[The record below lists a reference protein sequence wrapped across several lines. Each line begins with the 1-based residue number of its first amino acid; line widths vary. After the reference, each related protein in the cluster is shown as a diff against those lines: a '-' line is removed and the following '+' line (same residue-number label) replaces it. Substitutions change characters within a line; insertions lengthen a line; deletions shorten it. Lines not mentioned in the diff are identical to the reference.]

1 MADAT
6 TRKRR
11 PGRPKGGQVVADR
24 SQLLAAAADVI
35 RAQGPDA
42 TMDEIAAGA
51 SVTKPILY
59 RTIGDKAALVAALS
73 ESLIDQIDRSVN
85 TAAGAATDPAAAF
98 EAAIRGYV
106 AAVDADRNLFL
117 FVNSAAPGTD
127 QFRRLVDR
135 SAASMIGVFSSA
147 RANVGLDPDGSRT
160 WAWAIV
166 GALQVVTTM
175 WLRDNDCDS
184 TSNGLDALVRDV
196 SQLLWSG
203 IGPTLGAARSAR
215 DLAPG
220 A

>member
-1 MADAT
+1 MNAT
-6 TRKRR
+6 TTRSRG
-11 PGRPKGGQVVADR
+11 PGRPRGGRVVADR

-42 TMDEIAAGA
+42 TMDDIAAGA

-59 RTIGDKAALVAALS
+59 RTIGDKSALVAALS

-85 TAAGAATDPAAAF
+85 TASRSATNPVATF

-106 AAVDADRNLFL
+106 VAVDADRNLFL

-135 SAASMIGVFSSA
+135 SAASMITVFSSA
-147 RANVGLDPDGSRT
+147 RANVGLDPDGAKT

-175 WLRDNDCDS
+175 WLRDDD
-184 TSNGLDALVRDV
+184 GDLDALVRDV

-203 IGPTLGAARSAR
+203 LGPTLGGRAAASAR
-215 DLAPG
+215 DLTPG

>member
-1 MADAT
+1 
-6 TRKRR
+6 
-11 PGRPKGGQVVADR
+11 
-24 SQLLAAAADVI
+24 
-35 RAQGPDA
+35 
-42 TMDEIAAGA
+42 MDEIAAGA

-73 ESLIDQIDRSVN
+73 ETLIDQIDRSVS
-85 TAAGAATDPAAAF
+85 TATGAATDPSTAF

-106 AAVDADRNLFL
+106 QAVEEDRNVYL

-135 SAASMIGVFSSA
+135 SAASMATVFSGA
-147 RANVGLDPDGSRT
+147 RANVGLDPDGART

-175 WLRDNDCDS
+175 WLRDEARE
-184 TSNGLDALVRDV
+184 LDALARDV

-203 IGPTLGAARSAR
+203 LGPTLG
-215 DLAPG
+215 G
-220 A
+220 

>member
-1 MADAT
+1 
-6 TRKRR
+6 
-11 PGRPKGGQVVADR
+11 
-24 SQLLAAAADVI
+24 
-35 RAQGPDA
+35 
-42 TMDEIAAGA
+42 MDEIAAGA

-73 ESLIDQIDRSVN
+73 EWLIDQIDRSVN
-85 TAAGAATDPAAAF
+85 TAGGSATDPVAAF

-135 SAASMIGVFSSA
+135 SAASMISVFSTA
-147 RANVGLDPDGSRT
+147 RANVGLDPDGART

-175 WLRDNDCDS
+175 WLRDDD
-184 TSNGLDALVRDV
+184 GDIDALVRDV

-203 IGPTLGAARSAR
+203 LGPTLGAARSAR

-220 A
+220 T

>member
-1 MADAT
+1 MTDTTDAT
-6 TRKRR
+6 AARRR
-11 PGRPKGGQVVADR
+11 PGRPKGGQIVADR
-24 SQLLAAAADVI
+24 ARLLAAAAEVI
-35 RAQGPDA
+35 RERGPDA
-42 TMDEIAAGA
+42 TMDDIAAGA

-85 TAAGAATDPAAAF
+85 TATGSATDPVTAF

-106 AAVDADRNLFL
+106 VAVEADRNVFM

-135 SAASMIGVFSSA
+135 SAASMVTVFSAA
-147 RANVGLDPDGSRT
+147 RAGVGLDADGART

-175 WLRDNDCDS
+175 WLRDEARE
-184 TSNGLDALVRDV
+184 LDALVRDV

-203 IGPTLGAARSAR
+203 LGPTLSG
-215 DLAPG
+215 
-220 A
+220 

>member
-1 MADAT
+1 
-6 TRKRR
+6 
-11 PGRPKGGQVVADR
+11 
-24 SQLLAAAADVI
+24 LLEAAATVI
-35 RAQGPDA
+35 RAHGPDV
-42 TMDEIAAGA
+42 TMDDIAAGA

-59 RTIGDKAALVAALS
+59 RTIGDKSALVAALS
-73 ESLIDQIDRSVN
+73 EWLIDQIDRSVK
-85 TAAGAATDPAAAF
+85 TAGEAAHHPGDAF

-106 AAVDADRNLFL
+106 VAVDTDRNLFL

-135 SAASMIGVFSSA
+135 SAASMISAFVTA
-147 RANVGLDPDGSRT
+147 RANVGLDPEGAKT

-175 WLRDNDCDS
+175 WLRDDDGGS
-184 TSNGLDALVRDV
+184 LDALVTDV

-203 IGPTLGAARSAR
+203 LGPTLGARRDASASASTSAG

-220 A
+220 AVVSAGFAG

>member
-1 MADAT
+1 MMESSA
-6 TRKRR
+6 RR
-11 PGRPKGGQVVADR
+11 RGPGRPKGGQVVADR
-24 SQLLAAAADVI
+24 ARLLTAAASVI
-35 RAQGPDA
+35 RTHGPDA
-42 TMDEIAAGA
+42 TMDDIAAGA

-59 RTIGDKAALVAALS
+59 RTIGDKSALVSALS

-85 TAAGAATDPAAAF
+85 TASGAATDPLAAF

-106 AAVDADRNLFL
+106 VAVEEDRNVFL

-135 SAASMIGVFSSA
+135 SAASMISVFSTA
-147 RANVGLDPDGSRT
+147 RTNVGLDAGGAQT

-175 WLRDNDCDS
+175 WLRDDAGD
-184 TSNGLDALVRDV
+184 LDALVRDV

-203 IGPTLGAARSAR
+203 LGPTLG
-215 DLAPG
+215 G
-220 A
+220 

>member
-1 MADAT
+1 MADRA
-6 TRKRR
+6 
-11 PGRPKGGQVVADR
+11 
-24 SQLLAAAADVI
+24 QLLAAAASVI
-35 RAQGPDA
+35 RRHGPDA

-73 ESLIDQIDRSVN
+73 ETLIDQIDRSVN
-85 TAAGAATDPAAAF
+85 TATGAAADPLTAF

-106 AAVDADRNLFL
+106 QAVEADRNVFL

-135 SAASMIGVFSSA
+135 SAASMVSVFGTA
-147 RANVGLDPDGSRT
+147 RAAVELDPDGAQT

-175 WLRDNDCDS
+175 WLRDEARD
-184 TSNGLDALVRDV
+184 LDALVRDM

-203 IGPTLGAARSAR
+203 LGPTLSG
-215 DLAPG
+215 
-220 A
+220 

>member
-1 MADAT
+1 
-6 TRKRR
+6 
-11 PGRPKGGQVVADR
+11 VADR
-24 SQLLAAAADVI
+24 AQLLAAAATVI
-35 RAQGPDA
+35 RRQGPDA

-59 RTIGDKAALVAALS
+59 RTIGDRAALVAALS
-73 ESLIDQIDRSVN
+73 ESLIDQIDRSVT
-85 TAAGAATDPAAAF
+85 TATGAATDPVVAF

-106 AAVDADRNLFL
+106 QAVEADRNIFL

-135 SAASMIGVFSSA
+135 SAASMVAVFSTA
-147 RANVGLDPDGSRT
+147 RANVGLDPDGART

-175 WLRDNDCDS
+175 WLRDADVD
-184 TSNGLDALVRDV
+184 LDELVRDV

-203 IGPTLGAARSAR
+203 LGPTLAG
-215 DLAPG
+215 
-220 A
+220 